1 MTAETPNRSEWP
13 LYGLPG
19 AEYMKDDPD
28 EVIVAWIDDRGSLHE
43 HAEEVRVEEWS
54 ARPLCHWL
62 PDADSVLAWIA
73 ESAGEEVFEEGSEAF
88 FEASC
93 DPDVVAAFEAALT
106 VFGDA
111 IGSTWRM
118 AHEQIGEIT
127 YMVLP
132 DNTFLRQTS

>member
-1 MTAETPNRSEWP
+1 M
-13 LYGLPG
+13 
-19 AEYMKDDPD
+19 
-28 EVIVAWIDDRGSLHE
+28 
-43 HAEEVRVEEWS
+43 
-54 ARPLCHWL
+54 
-62 PDADSVLAWIA
+62 
-73 ESAGEEVFEEGSEAF
+73 FEEGSEAF

-111 IGSTWRM
+111 IGSNWRM